1 MAQITKAQAITLLAV
16 VYDGERVED
25 ETDVELVQRIRN
37 EKRARTEARLAR
49 KFAQIDASL
58 KAEALEQYYIDNPSD
73 RETVADLD

>member
-37 EKRARTEARLAR
+37 AMRERYNKKVDEK
-49 KFAQIDASL
+49 L
-58 KAEALEQYYIDNPSD
+58 KAKAMEQYYIDNPSD